1 MSSGDVSHPISS
13 SPTRP
18 CGLAGRAHSR
28 TPHAAHPGS
37 HTWDRHKSLS
47 TRSST
52 RPAHTTDNVWYGLNH
67 LCHEHSRSTHA
78 GTLTAPASGVYTY
91 WHICQKS
98 AYTVTH
104 GCAVPLR
111 RPHTLLHKAVSC
123 VSALSGHRLRQSSSG
138 HISHPDMGP
147 ELGQEH
153 MPANWLGLL
162 SPKCPRFRL
171 TERRPDPRPCRSS

>member
-52 RPAHTTDNVWYGLNH
+52 QPAHTTDTRGMGLNTYFMNTPEAH
-67 LCHEHSRSTHA
+67 MLVHSQPRPLVCTHTCTYVRNQHTQSHMGVLCPWADPTHCSIRQLVVCLPSLVTGSGSRPQ
-78 GTLTAPASGVYTY
+78 GTS
-91 WHICQKS
+91 
-98 AYTVTH
+98 
-104 GCAVPLR
+104 
-111 RPHTLLHKAVSC
+111 HTQMV
-123 VSALSGHRLRQSSSG
+123 
-138 HISHPDMGP
+138 P

-153 MPANWLGLL
+153 MPTNWLGLL